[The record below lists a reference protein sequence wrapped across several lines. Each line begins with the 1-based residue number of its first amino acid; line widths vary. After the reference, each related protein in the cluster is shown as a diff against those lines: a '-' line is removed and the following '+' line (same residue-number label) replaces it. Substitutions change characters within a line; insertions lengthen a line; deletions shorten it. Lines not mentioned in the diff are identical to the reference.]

1 MRTLRRI
8 AAVLIYPFIAWLGVA
23 CERTDPTRATE
34 SPPARAFDLINNGT
48 ARWVNDD
55 DPNGGLYVPPG
66 TSCNDPGYSA
76 VQAAVTAASPGDRIN
91 VCPGTYTEEVTIP
104 AGTNNIVLR
113 SVRRWEA
120 VIKAPAVML
129 GPTKS
134 ILRVNG
140 ATGVT
145 ILAFTITGPSG
156 VGCDGIRYGVR
167 VDGGGSADILGNHIT
182 QIHDTP
188 FSGCQNGVAVLVG
201 RQSEVTTGS
210 ARIIGNVIDTY
221 QKNGPTVSN
230 PSSYAEI
237 SHNRILG
244 IGPTAVIAQNGIQ
257 ASGGATADIR
267 HNFVSGNIYTPQ
279 TFASTGILLFGP
291 GDVLTEHN
299 TLTSNDVGVYVFET
313 TASRSP
319 YNRIRA
325 STFDGLILQLG
336 SGNQAAHN
344 KTDHNKG
351 PGIGVYDSDNNAV
364 EDNHVEDNESSG
376 ILLDNGN
383 NNAVGD
389 NKIRNN
395 GTADMGDGIRVELTS
410 TGNTIHQNHLRDNVT
425 YDCRDNSVGSGTAG
439 TANSWVNDHGETSQ
453 PPGLCGRDD
462 NDADFETSTV
472 YGWDSAYPWY
482 DAFDIAAEFDWAAAY
497 ATIDTESLLQLVPQV
512 RIAGI
517 RRAAP
522 SPNQ

>member
-1 MRTLRRI
+1 MRALRRI
-8 AAVLIYPFIAWLGVA
+8 AAVLIYPFIVWLGVA

-66 TSCNDPGYSA
+66 TSCNDPGYST

-383 NNAVGD
+383 TNDVGD

-395 GTADMGDGIRVELTS
+395 GTGDMGDGIRVEMTS
-410 TGNTIHQNHLRDNVT
+410 TDNTIRENHLRDNVT

-512 RIAGI
+512 RVAGI